1 MKEPFNKELVRTK
14 KDGEDFENSTKCW
27 ICDNAYVDGDVKVR
41 DHSHVS
47 GKFRGSAHWDCN
59 IKVKLN
65 HKFPIVFH
73 YLKKYNSHHIMQEQG
88 KFNFEIIVIPNEL
101 EKYISFNIDYKLAF
115 IDSFLFLSSSLNSL
129 VKNLGKMIL
138 SI

>member
-1 MKEPFNKELVRTK
+1 
-14 KDGEDFENSTKCW
+14 
-27 ICDNAYVDGDVKVR
+27 
-41 DHSHVS
+41 
-47 GKFRGSAHWDCN
+47 
-59 IKVKLN
+59 
-65 HKFPIVFH
+65 
-73 YLKKYNSHHIMQEQG
+73 MQEQG

-101 EKYISFNIDYKLAF
+101 EKYISFNINYKLAF